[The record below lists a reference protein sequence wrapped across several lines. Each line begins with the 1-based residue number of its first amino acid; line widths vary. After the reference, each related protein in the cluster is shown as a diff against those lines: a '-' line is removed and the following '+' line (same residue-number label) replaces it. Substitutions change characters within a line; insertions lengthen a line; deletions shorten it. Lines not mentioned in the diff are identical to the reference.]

1 MKLNEWFDNLFIE
14 DDFDEIH
21 SVYRAISDDGG
32 EWGYEVRKHS
42 NGQYSIIDSDGNKAS
57 YSGSEKNSFLDYL
70 DEKYG
75 EGSVDGKW
83 VRLEAFHKD
92 D

>member
-1 MKLNEWFDNLFIE
+1 MKLNEWFNNLAIE

-21 SVYRAISDDGG
+21 SVFRAISDDGG
-32 EWGYEVRKHS
+32 EWGYEVRKNS
-42 NGQYSIIDSDGNKAS
+42 NGHYSITDSDENKAS
-57 YSGSEKNSFLDYL
+57 YSESEKDCFLAYL

-83 VRLEAFHKD
+83 VMLNALHKED
-92 D
+92 